1 MSPSLPKPAGFSTSR
16 RDEAV
21 AQRNT
26 MEKRTRTWIS
36 VIIGILV
43 VVVLLGAAAI
53 GGTTYFVFS
62 HIRRV
67 PVEDAQAGD
76 RFAEMRKRLSEQTAL
91 LEIDDRDQ
99 VVIHRSERSAVS
111 TPGRP
116 LRTLNAMVYDPRDGR
131 IVDVDIP
138 FWLLRM
144 MPAGGRF
151 SFLNG
156 QGVNFDSERTRLT
169 VEDLERHGAGLIL
182 DHRDRR
188 GAQVLVWTE

>member
-1 MSPSLPKPAGFSTSR
+1 
-16 RDEAV
+16 
-21 AQRNT
+21 
-26 MEKRTRTWIS
+26 
-36 VIIGILV
+36 
-43 VVVLLGAAAI
+43 
-53 GGTTYFVFS
+53 
-62 HIRRV
+62 
-67 PVEDAQAGD
+67 
-76 RFAEMRKRLSEQTAL
+76 
-91 LEIDDRDQ
+91 
-99 VVIHRSERSAVS
+99 VVIHRSERSAISS
-111 TPGRP
+111 TDSR

-169 VEDLERHGAGLIL
+169 VEDLEQHGAGLIL

-188 GAQVLVWTE
+188 GAPDSRLDRVTTSVLDSGRSVAPSSQFPQRFAQSPCWHIT

>member
-1 MSPSLPKPAGFSTSR
+1 
-16 RDEAV
+16 
-21 AQRNT
+21 

-36 VIIGILV
+36 VIIGILIV
-43 VVVLLGAAAI
+43 VVMLGAAAI
-53 GGTTYFVFS
+53 GGTTYFVYS

-67 PVEDAQAGD
+67 SIEDTQAGD
-76 RFAEMRKRLSEQTAL
+76 RFAQMRQRLSNRTAL
-91 LEIDDRDQ
+91 LEIDDRDE
-99 VVIHRSERSAVS
+99 VVIHRSERSAIS
-111 TPGRP
+111 ATDSR

-169 VEDLERHGAGLIL
+169 VEDLEQHGAGLIL